1 MATDRPLPP
10 FLPESLAQYEEHASL
25 NPEAWYQYFQAAY
38 QFIDQ
43 RDTGQDTGP
52 ASRISV
58 PIQRIVNVNG

>member
-43 RDTGQDTGP
+43 RDTGQEQYKVAATLLGESGLLP
-52 ASRISV
+52 K
-58 PIQRIVNVNG
+58 